1 MAFTGEHAQFLQLM
15 QMLTVPVFSVIAIVL
30 GYILK
35 CLHELRA
42 DIKHE
47 HDRFEAFVRN
57 DNCKMHREVIERHIQ
72 ESEARIERMLS
83 HCKNHKGEIVG

>member
-1 MAFTGEHAQFLQLM
+1 M
-15 QMLTVPVFSVIAIVL
+15 VPVFSVIAIVL

-35 CLHELRA
+35 CLHELRS

-57 DNCKMHREVIERHIQ
+57 ENCKMHREMIEKHIA
-72 ESEARIERMLS
+72 ESEARIEKMLS
-83 HCKNHKGEIVG
+83 HCKHHKEDGIG